1 MARRPGDDG
10 RINLGPRERRLL
22 GWIVA
27 LVLVIGI
34 AVVVGLL
41 GGNGDGAPVAP
52 DGTASPSAGTAAPI
66 TFGTALD
73 DATHEV
79 TDASRTNRFTAD
91 DTFAYS
97 IAASE
102 GRVVPQTVYVEVE
115 RTAGGTP
122 EVVQAASPAGEQ
134 SVPPGRATVSFTVP
148 ATNLLSAF
156 GPGDYRMRIYA
167 DPTADPLAEGT
178 FTLLSEAAP
187 SARASSSP

>member
-79 TDASRTNRFTAD
+79 TDASRTNRFTAG

-115 RTAGGTP
+115 RIAGGTP

-134 SVPPGRATVSFTVP
+134 SVPAGRATVSFTVP

-178 FTLLSEAAP
+178 FTLLSEAVP
-187 SARASSSP
+187 STQASSSP